1 MCRIIQMENTMT
13 DQSQAPKPAKP
24 IDVKALAKKF
34 RISLEEAQ
42 AILDEYGDDKKAAEK
57 AARRVAA

>member
-1 MCRIIQMENTMT
+1 MT
-13 DQSQAPKPAKP
+13 DQKQAQTPAKP

>member
-1 MCRIIQMENTMT
+1 MT